1 MGNTQCDK
9 LVVCLVYCKWR
20 YIRACRDNIVTPATV
35 ACGCVRSTRRLA
47 HARLQLASLDRLF
60 DKLSFRAARR
70 KETLDQQSP
79 RSHTNAG
86 PAKKRKR
93 VIGHFSAE
101 RGRRIALSHSSPKS
115 AEDARMATKWIYHA
129 CVSVTEAFVT
139 TERVRRCYG
148 GLVQNN

>member
-1 MGNTQCDK
+1 MSASCTANGAISEPAEIILSLQLRLRVAAFK
-9 LVVCLVYCKWR
+9 AHAAWR
-20 YIRACRDNIVTPATV
+20 
-35 ACGCVRSTRRLA
+35 
-47 HARLQLASLDRLF
+47 ARLQLAPLDRLF

-70 KETLDQQSP
+70 KGTLDQQSP

-86 PAKKRKR
+86 PARKRKR
-93 VIGHFSAE
+93 VIGHSSAE

-139 TERVRRCYG
+139 TESVRRCYG